1 MARWIG
7 DQSKEALR
15 RRDADGEGA
24 LTCAYCGVELVARA
38 HNTNPAAA
46 SLDHLTPRIAGGA
59 LTDPSNLVCCCAR
72 CNSRRGD
79 TPLKDWLASLP
90 NGIEASARIIAR
102 LNRNADWARY
112 MAEARSLGLYNGS
125 PTKKKG
131 VKP

>member
-24 LTCAYCGVELVARA
+24 LTCAYCGVELAVRA

-46 SLDHLTPRIAGGA
+46 SLDHLTPRAAGGA
-59 LTDPSNLVCCCAR
+59 LTDPANLVCCCAR
-72 CNSRRGD
+72 CNSRRQD
-79 TPLKDWLASLP
+79 TPLVDWLASLP
-90 NGIEASARIIAR
+90 DGIEASARIIAR

-112 MAEARSLGLYNGS
+112 RAEAHALGLRDYGK
-125 PTKKKG
+125 PKKG